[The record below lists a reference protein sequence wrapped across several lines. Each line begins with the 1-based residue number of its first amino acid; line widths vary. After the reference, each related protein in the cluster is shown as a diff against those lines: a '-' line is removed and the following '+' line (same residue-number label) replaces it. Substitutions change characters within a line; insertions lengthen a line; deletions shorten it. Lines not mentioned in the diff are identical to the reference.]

1 MRTGVICE
9 CADLQTTKKKP
20 CFVTSVIISD
30 GAQCQGFQA
39 FKHCHFGV
47 GEEHLSTIK
56 DLKKQYKPFALS
68 FFSRSDSF
76 HDLFYAVLLS

>member
-1 MRTGVICE
+1 MRTGVICQ
-9 CADLQTTKKKP
+9 CADLQTTKKKT

-47 GEEHLSTIK
+47 GDEHLSTIK
-56 DLKKQYKPFALS
+56 DLKKQYNHLLCL
-68 FFSRSDSF
+68 FSVGVTHF
-76 HDLFYAVLLS
+76 MTCFMQLY